1 MSLPQIVVG
10 GDIMPNA
17 SIIANRLKQMRI
29 SKGVSSDQMAKD
41 LNISRSA
48 INMYETGYRIP
59 RDEIKVKIANYFN
72 KTVDA
77 IFFTD

>member
-1 MSLPQIVVG
+1 
-10 GDIMPNA
+10 MPNA